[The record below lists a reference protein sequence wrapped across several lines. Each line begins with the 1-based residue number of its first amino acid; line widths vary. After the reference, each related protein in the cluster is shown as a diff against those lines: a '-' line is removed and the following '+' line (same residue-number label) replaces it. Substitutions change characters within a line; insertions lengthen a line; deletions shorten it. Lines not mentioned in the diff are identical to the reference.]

1 MMLVYANLHTSPN
14 TPLCVALASPTSKCG
29 LPGLPHLLVWPRTHP
44 PRVASVRAYLGTSCD
59 MILPPWTAVL
69 CGHTA
74 VMAAFVPF
82 RHYMTAYYHSRL
94 LEVRAT

>member
-14 TPLCVALASPTSKCG
+14 TPLCVALASPTSKFSRISRKFRPCG

-44 PRVASVRAYLGTSCD
+44 PRVASVRAYLGTPCD
-59 MILPPWTAVL
+59 MILPPWIAVL

-82 RHYMTAYYHSRL
+82 RHYMTG
-94 LEVRAT
+94 